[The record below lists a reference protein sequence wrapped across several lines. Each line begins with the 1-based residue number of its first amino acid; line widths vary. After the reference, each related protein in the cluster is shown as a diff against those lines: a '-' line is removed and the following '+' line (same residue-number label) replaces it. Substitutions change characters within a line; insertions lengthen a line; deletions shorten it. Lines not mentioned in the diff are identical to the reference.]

1 MQLLTNDN
9 SILDTL
15 ISIFG
20 YNKDASLSYISD
32 YFMFALMIFGVG
44 YLAVRRRV
52 TLRTIYV
59 VLFSLFIYYKMAGLY
74 LLLLLG
80 VASSDFLIA
89 HSVATRRANGRGT
102 RGWVALSA
110 IINISILVYFT
121 ASNFIATTIN
131 DLYGS
136 GTLDWT
142 HVAKI
147 TGVSFFVFQSLA
159 YVIDVSRGTIKPL
172 DSFESY
178 LFLLSFFPKLVCGP
192 LVKAKDFIPQIE
204 NPTPVVTREDAGRA
218 TMLIA
223 TGLFKFVLISQV
235 IRTLFVGPAFAGDLG
250 DGGLVALLAI
260 YGFTMQLYCDFS
272 GFSEFAQGLALMMG
286 FRLPDNFN
294 APYKSAT
301 ITEFWRRWHIT
312 LSTWLKDY
320 LYISLGGNRKG
331 KFRTYLNLF
340 LTMFLGGLWHGVSLP
355 FIAWGALHGIA
366 LALHKVWLS
375 IVPGAKSVGSEM
387 RPVWRVLA
395 TIFTLHVVA
404 FGWLL
409 FNSKD
414 METVGWMLHNIVNNF
429 SFAELGALDE
439 LSIIAL
445 GVIVV
450 GYILHYLPR
459 TLNDKLCVGITR
471 SGFVGQWIVIAAT
484 IFAVAECNLMLKDY
498 NEAKKEAQANSSV
511 EAQPAEDDG
520 GKPAY
525 GAF

>member
-1 MQLLTNDN
+1 MRLLTSENNIFDN
-9 SILDTL
+9 IASLLSYDM
-15 ISIFG
+15 
-20 YNKDASLSYISD
+20 DAPLSYISD
-32 YFMFALMIFGVG
+32 YFMYALIIFGVG

-59 VLFSLFIYYKMAGLY
+59 VIFSLFFYYKMTGLY

-80 VASSDFLIA
+80 VASSDFLIS
-89 HSVATRRANGRGT
+89 HCVAMRRAKGGSA
-102 RGWVALSA
+102 RGWVAISA

-136 GTLDWT
+136 GTLNW
-142 HVAKI
+142 VPVVKVV
-147 TGVSFFVFQSLA
+147 GVSFFVFQSLA

-172 DSFESY
+172 DRFESY
-178 LFLLSFFPKLVCGP
+178 LFLLSFFPKIVCGP

-204 NPTPVVTREDAGRA
+204 APELTVSREDAGRA
-218 TMLIA
+218 VTLIV
-223 TGLFKFVLISQV
+223 TGLLKFVLLSQV
-235 IRTLFVGPAFAGDLG
+235 IGTLFVGPAFAGKLG

-272 GFSEFAQGLALMMG
+272 GFSDFAVGLALMMG

-301 ITEFWRRWHIT
+301 ITEFWRRWHIS

-331 KFRTYLNLF
+331 KLRTYINLF

-375 IVPGAKSVGSEM
+375 VVPGAKRVGGDM

-395 TIFTLHVVA
+395 TLLTLHVVA

-409 FNSKD
+409 FNSPD
-414 METVGWMLHNIVNNF
+414 MESVGRMLHNIANNF

-439 LSIIAL
+439 LSKIAV

-459 TLNDKLCVGITR
+459 TFNDRLRMGVTR
-471 SGFVGQWIVIAAT
+471 LGFVGQWVVVAAT
-484 IFAVAECNLMLKDY
+484 IFMVVECNQMLGSY
-498 NEAKKEAQANSSV
+498 RQAEREAMQSSSV
-511 EAQPAEDDG
+511 AIQTPANDG
-520 GKPAY
+520 LPAY